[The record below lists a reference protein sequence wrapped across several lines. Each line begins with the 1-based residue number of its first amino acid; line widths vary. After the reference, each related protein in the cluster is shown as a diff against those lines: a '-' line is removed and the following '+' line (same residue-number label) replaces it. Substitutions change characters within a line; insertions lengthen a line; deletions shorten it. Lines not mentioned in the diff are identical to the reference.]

1 MTLQQLKYVIEVADR
16 GSITEA
22 AKSLFIAQPSL
33 SAAIHELEAE
43 TDTKIFQR
51 SSRGVLITPEGAE
64 FLGYARQVVQQAAL
78 IEDKYI
84 ARSSVRQRFSVS
96 TQHYSFTSSAFVELV
111 RAQGGEAYEFTL
123 REGKTYDTINDV
135 RTLRSEMGVIYLS
148 SFNEAVIRK
157 MLREANL
164 VFSEL
169 FSARPHI
176 FVGRNNPLAGRESV
190 TLVDLEPLPCL
201 TYEQGDQNAFYF
213 SEEILSTLNHE
224 KSIKVTDKGTIID
237 LMVGTDGYTISS
249 GICPSYLRG
258 DDIISI
264 PLTVD
269 EVIRIGVITHRD
281 YRPTVL
287 GETYLR
293 ILHRVV
299 GDMQEMGE
307 EKGCGSTLRA
317 ALGRASFE
325 FLSVAL
331 DGLKRLLT
339 QVVLDLAG
347 VAHGRLPA
355 HAQRN
360 QHLADERVPLVE
372 LLRNPLALRGEMD
385 VVHVIHRDQP
395 ALAHLAQHNG
405 NRRSGIGEIRAHV
418 HRVHLVLTQG
428 EDVDRLQIVLCRFG
442 YGHGAASCLTLRSD
456 IESIIPCPKR
466 TRNPERAPGPR
477 HTMNPR

>member
-1 MTLQQLKYVIEVADR
+1 MTLQQLKYVTEVADR

-33 SAAIHELEAE
+33 SAAIHELEE
-43 TDTKIFQR
+43 EIGVTLFLR
-51 SSRGVLITPEGAE
+51 SNRGVLITPEGAE

-84 ARSSVRQRFSVS
+84 AHSALRQRFCIS
-96 TQHYSFTSSAFVELV
+96 TQHYSFTAGAFVELV
-111 RAQGGEAYEFTL
+111 RAQVGEAYEFIL

-135 RTLRSEMGVIYLS
+135 RTLRSEMGVIYMCR
-148 SFNEAVIRK
+148 FNEAVISK

-164 VFSEL
+164 IFSEL
-169 FSARPHI
+169 LAAKPHI

-190 TLVDLEPLPCL
+190 TLADLEPLPCL

-224 KSIKVTDKGTIID
+224 KSIKVTDKSTIVD

-258 DDIISI
+258 EEIISI

-287 GETYLR
+287 GEKYLE

-299 GDMQEMGE
+299 GDMQELGE
-307 EKGCGSTLRA
+307 E
-317 ALGRASFE
+317 
-325 FLSVAL
+325 
-331 DGLKRLLT
+331 
-339 QVVLDLAG
+339 
-347 VAHGRLPA
+347 
-355 HAQRN
+355 
-360 QHLADERVPLVE
+360 
-372 LLRNPLALRGEMD
+372 
-385 VVHVIHRDQP
+385 
-395 ALAHLAQHNG
+395 
-405 NRRSGIGEIRAHV
+405 
-418 HRVHLVLTQG
+418 
-428 EDVDRLQIVLCRFG
+428 
-442 YGHGAASCLTLRSD
+442 
-456 IESIIPCPKR
+456 
-466 TRNPERAPGPR
+466 
-477 HTMNPR
+477 

>member
-1 MTLQQLKYVIEVADR
+1 MTLQQLKYVIEVAER

-33 SAAIHELEAE
+33 SAAIHELETE
-43 TDTKIFQR
+43 TDTKIFTR
-51 SSRGVLITPEGAE
+51 SSRGVLLTPEGAE

-148 SFNEAVIRK
+148 SFNEAVICK

-176 FVGRNNPLAGRESV
+176 FIGRNNPLAGRSSV
-190 TLVDLEPLPCL
+190 TLADLEPLPCL
-201 TYEQGDQNAFYF
+201 TYEQGEQNAFYF

-287 GETYLR
+287 GEKYLE

-299 GDMQEMGE
+299 GDMQEMG
-307 EKGCGSTLRA
+307 
-317 ALGRASFE
+317 
-325 FLSVAL
+325 
-331 DGLKRLLT
+331 
-339 QVVLDLAG
+339 
-347 VAHGRLPA
+347 
-355 HAQRN
+355 
-360 QHLADERVPLVE
+360 
-372 LLRNPLALRGEMD
+372 
-385 VVHVIHRDQP
+385 
-395 ALAHLAQHNG
+395 
-405 NRRSGIGEIRAHV
+405 
-418 HRVHLVLTQG
+418 
-428 EDVDRLQIVLCRFG
+428 
-442 YGHGAASCLTLRSD
+442 
-456 IESIIPCPKR
+456 
-466 TRNPERAPGPR
+466 
-477 HTMNPR
+477 

>member
-43 TDTKIFQR
+43 TDTKIFKR

-135 RTLRSEMGVIYLS
+135 RTLRSEMGVLYLS

-157 MLREANL
+157 MLRESNL

-190 TLVDLEPLPCL
+190 TLADLEPLPCL

-258 DDIISI
+258 EEIISI

-287 GETYLR
+287 GEKYLE

-299 GDMQEMGE
+299 GDMQELGE
-307 EKGCGSTLRA
+307 E
-317 ALGRASFE
+317 
-325 FLSVAL
+325 
-331 DGLKRLLT
+331 
-339 QVVLDLAG
+339 
-347 VAHGRLPA
+347 
-355 HAQRN
+355 
-360 QHLADERVPLVE
+360 
-372 LLRNPLALRGEMD
+372 
-385 VVHVIHRDQP
+385 
-395 ALAHLAQHNG
+395 
-405 NRRSGIGEIRAHV
+405 
-418 HRVHLVLTQG
+418 
-428 EDVDRLQIVLCRFG
+428 
-442 YGHGAASCLTLRSD
+442 
-456 IESIIPCPKR
+456 
-466 TRNPERAPGPR
+466 
-477 HTMNPR
+477 

>member
-43 TDTKIFQR
+43 TDTKIFKR

-135 RTLRSEMGVIYLS
+135 RTLRSEMGVLYLS
-148 SFNEAVIRK
+148 RFNEAVIRK
-157 MLREANL
+157 MLRESNL

-190 TLVDLEPLPCL
+190 TLADLEPLPCL

-258 DDIISI
+258 EEIISI

-287 GETYLR
+287 GEKYLE

-299 GDMQEMGE
+299 GDMQELGE
-307 EKGCGSTLRA
+307 E
-317 ALGRASFE
+317 
-325 FLSVAL
+325 
-331 DGLKRLLT
+331 
-339 QVVLDLAG
+339 
-347 VAHGRLPA
+347 
-355 HAQRN
+355 
-360 QHLADERVPLVE
+360 
-372 LLRNPLALRGEMD
+372 
-385 VVHVIHRDQP
+385 
-395 ALAHLAQHNG
+395 
-405 NRRSGIGEIRAHV
+405 
-418 HRVHLVLTQG
+418 
-428 EDVDRLQIVLCRFG
+428 
-442 YGHGAASCLTLRSD
+442 
-456 IESIIPCPKR
+456 
-466 TRNPERAPGPR
+466 
-477 HTMNPR
+477 

>member
-43 TDTKIFQR
+43 TDTKIFKR

-135 RTLRSEMGVIYLS
+135 RTLRSEMGVLYLS

-157 MLREANL
+157 MLRESNL

-190 TLVDLEPLPCL
+190 TLADLEPLPCL

-258 DDIISI
+258 EDIISI

-287 GETYLR
+287 GEKYLE
-293 ILHRVV
+293 ILHRAV
-299 GDMQEMGE
+299 GDMQELGE
-307 EKGCGSTLRA
+307 E
-317 ALGRASFE
+317 
-325 FLSVAL
+325 
-331 DGLKRLLT
+331 
-339 QVVLDLAG
+339 
-347 VAHGRLPA
+347 
-355 HAQRN
+355 
-360 QHLADERVPLVE
+360 
-372 LLRNPLALRGEMD
+372 
-385 VVHVIHRDQP
+385 
-395 ALAHLAQHNG
+395 
-405 NRRSGIGEIRAHV
+405 
-418 HRVHLVLTQG
+418 
-428 EDVDRLQIVLCRFG
+428 
-442 YGHGAASCLTLRSD
+442 
-456 IESIIPCPKR
+456 
-466 TRNPERAPGPR
+466 
-477 HTMNPR
+477 

>member
-43 TDTKIFQR
+43 TDTKIFKR

-135 RTLRSEMGVIYLS
+135 RTLRSEMGVLYLS

-157 MLREANL
+157 MLRESNL

-169 FSARPHI
+169 FSSRPHI

-190 TLVDLEPLPCL
+190 TLADLEPLPCL

-258 DDIISI
+258 EDIISI

-287 GETYLR
+287 GEKYLE

-299 GDMQEMGE
+299 GDMQELGE
-307 EKGCGSTLRA
+307 E
-317 ALGRASFE
+317 
-325 FLSVAL
+325 
-331 DGLKRLLT
+331 
-339 QVVLDLAG
+339 
-347 VAHGRLPA
+347 
-355 HAQRN
+355 
-360 QHLADERVPLVE
+360 
-372 LLRNPLALRGEMD
+372 
-385 VVHVIHRDQP
+385 
-395 ALAHLAQHNG
+395 
-405 NRRSGIGEIRAHV
+405 
-418 HRVHLVLTQG
+418 
-428 EDVDRLQIVLCRFG
+428 
-442 YGHGAASCLTLRSD
+442 
-456 IESIIPCPKR
+456 
-466 TRNPERAPGPR
+466 
-477 HTMNPR
+477 

>member
-1 MTLQQLKYVIEVADR
+1 MTLQQLKYVIEVADC

-43 TDTKIFQR
+43 TDTKIFKR
-51 SSRGVLITPEGAE
+51 RSRGVLITPEGAE

-135 RTLRSEMGVIYLS
+135 RTLRSEMGVLYLS

-157 MLREANL
+157 MLRESNL

-190 TLVDLEPLPCL
+190 TLADLEPLPCL

-258 DDIISI
+258 EDIISI

-287 GETYLR
+287 GEKYLE

-299 GDMQEMGE
+299 GDMQELGE
-307 EKGCGSTLRA
+307 E
-317 ALGRASFE
+317 
-325 FLSVAL
+325 
-331 DGLKRLLT
+331 
-339 QVVLDLAG
+339 
-347 VAHGRLPA
+347 
-355 HAQRN
+355 
-360 QHLADERVPLVE
+360 
-372 LLRNPLALRGEMD
+372 
-385 VVHVIHRDQP
+385 
-395 ALAHLAQHNG
+395 
-405 NRRSGIGEIRAHV
+405 
-418 HRVHLVLTQG
+418 
-428 EDVDRLQIVLCRFG
+428 
-442 YGHGAASCLTLRSD
+442 
-456 IESIIPCPKR
+456 
-466 TRNPERAPGPR
+466 
-477 HTMNPR
+477 

>member
-43 TDTKIFQR
+43 TDTKIFKR

-135 RTLRSEMGVIYLS
+135 RTLRSEMGVLYLS

-190 TLVDLEPLPCL
+190 TLADLEPLPCL

-258 DDIISI
+258 EEIISI

-287 GETYLR
+287 GEKYLE

-299 GDMQEMGE
+299 GDMQELGE
-307 EKGCGSTLRA
+307 E
-317 ALGRASFE
+317 
-325 FLSVAL
+325 
-331 DGLKRLLT
+331 
-339 QVVLDLAG
+339 
-347 VAHGRLPA
+347 
-355 HAQRN
+355 
-360 QHLADERVPLVE
+360 
-372 LLRNPLALRGEMD
+372 
-385 VVHVIHRDQP
+385 
-395 ALAHLAQHNG
+395 
-405 NRRSGIGEIRAHV
+405 
-418 HRVHLVLTQG
+418 
-428 EDVDRLQIVLCRFG
+428 
-442 YGHGAASCLTLRSD
+442 
-456 IESIIPCPKR
+456 
-466 TRNPERAPGPR
+466 
-477 HTMNPR
+477 

>member
-307 EKGCGSTLRA
+307 EKG
-317 ALGRASFE
+317 
-325 FLSVAL
+325 
-331 DGLKRLLT
+331 
-339 QVVLDLAG
+339 
-347 VAHGRLPA
+347 
-355 HAQRN
+355 
-360 QHLADERVPLVE
+360 
-372 LLRNPLALRGEMD
+372 
-385 VVHVIHRDQP
+385 
-395 ALAHLAQHNG
+395 
-405 NRRSGIGEIRAHV
+405 
-418 HRVHLVLTQG
+418 
-428 EDVDRLQIVLCRFG
+428 
-442 YGHGAASCLTLRSD
+442 
-456 IESIIPCPKR
+456 
-466 TRNPERAPGPR
+466 
-477 HTMNPR
+477 

>member
-33 SAAIHELEAE
+33 SAAIHELETE
-43 TDTKIFQR
+43 TDTKIFKR

-190 TLVDLEPLPCL
+190 TLADLEPLPCL

-258 DDIISI
+258 EDIISI

-307 EKGCGSTLRA
+307 
-317 ALGRASFE
+317 GRE
-325 FLSVAL
+325 
-331 DGLKRLLT
+331 
-339 QVVLDLAG
+339 
-347 VAHGRLPA
+347 
-355 HAQRN
+355 
-360 QHLADERVPLVE
+360 
-372 LLRNPLALRGEMD
+372 
-385 VVHVIHRDQP
+385 
-395 ALAHLAQHNG
+395 
-405 NRRSGIGEIRAHV
+405 
-418 HRVHLVLTQG
+418 
-428 EDVDRLQIVLCRFG
+428 
-442 YGHGAASCLTLRSD
+442 
-456 IESIIPCPKR
+456 
-466 TRNPERAPGPR
+466 
-477 HTMNPR
+477 

>member
-43 TDTKIFQR
+43 TDTKIFKR

-135 RTLRSEMGVIYLS
+135 RTLRSEMGVLYLS
-148 SFNEAVIRK
+148 HFNEAVIRK
-157 MLREANL
+157 MLRESNL

-190 TLVDLEPLPCL
+190 TLADLEPLPCL

-258 DDIISI
+258 EDIISI

-287 GETYLR
+287 GEKYLE

-299 GDMQEMGE
+299 GDMQELGE
-307 EKGCGSTLRA
+307 E
-317 ALGRASFE
+317 
-325 FLSVAL
+325 
-331 DGLKRLLT
+331 
-339 QVVLDLAG
+339 
-347 VAHGRLPA
+347 
-355 HAQRN
+355 
-360 QHLADERVPLVE
+360 
-372 LLRNPLALRGEMD
+372 
-385 VVHVIHRDQP
+385 
-395 ALAHLAQHNG
+395 
-405 NRRSGIGEIRAHV
+405 
-418 HRVHLVLTQG
+418 
-428 EDVDRLQIVLCRFG
+428 
-442 YGHGAASCLTLRSD
+442 
-456 IESIIPCPKR
+456 
-466 TRNPERAPGPR
+466 
-477 HTMNPR
+477 

>member
-43 TDTKIFQR
+43 TDTKIFKR

-135 RTLRSEMGVIYLS
+135 RTLRSEMGVIYLC
-148 SFNEAVIRK
+148 SFNEAVISK

-169 FSARPHI
+169 LTARPHI
-176 FVGRNNPLAGRESV
+176 FVGRDNPLAKKERV
-190 TLVDLEPLPCL
+190 TLEDLRPLPCL

-213 SEEILSTLNHE
+213 SEEILSTLNHD
-224 KSIKVTDKGTIID
+224 KSIKVTDKSTIVD

-249 GICPSYLRG
+249 GMCPAYLRG
-258 DDIISI
+258 DAVVSI
-264 PLTVD
+264 PLEVD

-281 YRPTVL
+281 YRPTKL
-287 GETYLR
+287 GQMYLD

-299 GDMQEMGE
+299 GG
-307 EKGCGSTLRA
+307 
-317 ALGRASFE
+317 
-325 FLSVAL
+325 
-331 DGLKRLLT
+331 
-339 QVVLDLAG
+339 
-347 VAHGRLPA
+347 
-355 HAQRN
+355 
-360 QHLADERVPLVE
+360 
-372 LLRNPLALRGEMD
+372 LRGD
-385 VVHVIHRDQP
+385 
-395 ALAHLAQHNG
+395 
-405 NRRSGIGEIRAHV
+405 
-418 HRVHLVLTQG
+418 
-428 EDVDRLQIVLCRFG
+428 
-442 YGHGAASCLTLRSD
+442 
-456 IESIIPCPKR
+456 
-466 TRNPERAPGPR
+466 
-477 HTMNPR
+477 

>member
-43 TDTKIFQR
+43 TDTKIFKR

-135 RTLRSEMGVIYLS
+135 RTLRSEMGVLYLS
-148 SFNEAVIRK
+148 HFNEAVIRK

-176 FVGRNNPLAGRESV
+176 FVGRNNPLAGRASV
-190 TLVDLEPLPCL
+190 TLADLEPLPCL

-307 EKGCGSTLRA
+307 EKG
-317 ALGRASFE
+317 
-325 FLSVAL
+325 
-331 DGLKRLLT
+331 
-339 QVVLDLAG
+339 
-347 VAHGRLPA
+347 
-355 HAQRN
+355 
-360 QHLADERVPLVE
+360 
-372 LLRNPLALRGEMD
+372 
-385 VVHVIHRDQP
+385 
-395 ALAHLAQHNG
+395 
-405 NRRSGIGEIRAHV
+405 
-418 HRVHLVLTQG
+418 
-428 EDVDRLQIVLCRFG
+428 
-442 YGHGAASCLTLRSD
+442 
-456 IESIIPCPKR
+456 
-466 TRNPERAPGPR
+466 
-477 HTMNPR
+477 